1 MNSDMPEA
9 PHTPIGR
16 REAIRSLADLG
27 AGLADAEHFRVK
39 HGRPFVVLSYAQS
52 VDGSIAGRN
61 RERIRL
67 SSPESMALTH
77 GIRALCD
84 GILIGIGT
92 LLCDDPRLT
101 VTQACGPHPQ
111 PVVLDTHLR
120 TPPAA
125 RLVQRPDTRP
135 WIIHKPGLPESRAQV
150 LRAAGAEPMPCGA
163 GTDGWID
170 LPSAM
175 ALLADRQVNC
185 LMVEG
190 GARVITSFVRQQV
203 ADLFIITISPQFVG
217 GLPVLDAGAAGGAV
231 HLQFEESFYQTMGR
245 DLVLW
250 ARPGWA
256 PA

>member
-1 MNSDMPEA
+1 MNRDMPVDL
-9 PHTPIGR
+9 HTTIGR
-16 REAIRSLADLG
+16 RDPIRSLTDLG
-27 AGLADAEHFRVK
+27 VGLADAARFREK

-52 VDGSIAGRN
+52 VDGSIAGPN

-77 GIRALCD
+77 EIRALCD

-92 LLCDDPRLT
+92 LLSDDPRLT
-101 VTQACGPHPQ
+101 VTHACGPHPQ

-125 RLVQRPDTRP
+125 RLVRRPDTRP
-135 WIIHKPGLPESRAQV
+135 WILHKPGLPESRAQV
-150 LRAAGAEPMPCGA
+150 LQAAGAEPLPCSAGA
-163 GTDGWID
+163 DGWID
-170 LPSAM
+170 LVSAM
-175 ALLADRQVNC
+175 ALLADRQVNR

-190 GARVITSFVRQQV
+190 GARVITSFIRQQV

-217 GLPVLDAGAAGGAV
+217 GLPVLDADAAGGTV
-231 HLQFEESFYQTMGR
+231 RLQFEEAFYQTMGR
-245 DLVLW
+245 DLILW

>member
-1 MNSDMPEA
+1 MNSDMLEDL
-9 PHTPIGR
+9 HTTIGR
-16 REAIRSLADLG
+16 RDPIRSLTDLG
-27 AGLADAEHFRVK
+27 AGLADAARFRVK

-77 GIRALCD
+77 EIRALCD

-92 LLCDDPRLT
+92 LLSDDPQLT
-101 VTQACGPHPQ
+101 VTHARGPHPQ

-125 RLVQRPDTRP
+125 RLVRRPDTRP
-135 WIIHKPGLPESRAQV
+135 WILHKPGLPESRVQV
-150 LRAAGAEPMPCGA
+150 LQAAGAEPLPCSAGA
-163 GTDGWID
+163 DGWID
-170 LPSAM
+170 LVSAL
-175 ALLADRQVNC
+175 ALLADRQVNR

-190 GARVITSFVRQQV
+190 GARVITSFIRQQV

-217 GLPVLDAGAAGGAV
+217 GLPVLDADAAGVAV
-231 HLQFEESFYQTMGR
+231 HLQFEEAFYQTMGR
-245 DLVLW
+245 DLILW

>member
-1 MNSDMPEA
+1 MNRDMPVDL
-9 PHTPIGR
+9 HTTIGR
-16 REAIRSLADLG
+16 RDPIRSLTDLRV
-27 AGLADAEHFRVK
+27 GLADAARFREK

-52 VDGSIAGRN
+52 VDGSIAGPN

-77 GIRALCD
+77 EIRALCD

-92 LLCDDPRLT
+92 LLSDDPRLT
-101 VTQACGPHPQ
+101 VTHACGPHPQ

-125 RLVQRPDTRP
+125 RLVRRPDTRP
-135 WIIHKPGLPESRAQV
+135 WILHKPGLPESRAQV
-150 LRAAGAEPMPCGA
+150 LQAAGAEPLPCSAGA
-163 GTDGWID
+163 DGWID
-170 LPSAM
+170 LVSAM
-175 ALLADRQVNC
+175 ALLADRQVNR

-190 GARVITSFVRQQV
+190 GARVITSFIRQQV

-217 GLPVLDAGAAGGAV
+217 GLPVLDADAAGGAV
-231 HLQFEESFYQTMGR
+231 RLQFEEAFYQTMGR
-245 DLVLW
+245 DLILW